1 MEHVSFFLAVF
12 LGALLFSYIVAHY
25 LKFPVI
31 PVYILTGVF
40 LSLFI
45 HAEDVHVFEV
55 LGVVLLLFYIG
66 LEFSLAEMEKNL
78 KNILSVGV
86 VDLVLNLFPSFFL
99 LRLMGFDGLT
109 AFTLAVALYP
119 SSSAIVSK
127 LLIDLKKLA
136 NPEVEPVL
144 AILVFE
150 DIAAA
155 TLLAVLVG
163 LSGGSSNPTEILKV
177 VVKIALFIFI
187 AVVFVKNFNRVVD
200 LAFNSIGTA
209 TEFTVLLVGT
219 VLFLLVEAS
228 MGFGLSEAIGAF
240 AAGTLF
246 AESSHKEQVESAV
259 IPYRDLFGALFF
271 LTFGL
276 TTNFSKFSVSLL
288 LPLIAVIVFTF
299 FTKIVTGIISARLY
313 GLSLK
318 RGFSAGFMLLPRGE
332 FSILVAA
339 TNPAVVP
346 FAALYVLISSILGS
360 LTVKESGRILSLFFR
375 KKSKKKSRLTRS
387 ELLGD

>member
-1 MEHVSFFLAVF
+1 MEHFSLFLSIF
-12 LGALLFSYIVAHY
+12 LGTLLLSYLLAHI
-25 LKFPVI
+25 LRFPVI
-31 PVYILTGVF
+31 PIYILSGVI
-40 LSLFI
+40 LSLFL
-45 HAEDVHVFEV
+45 HSEDAHIFEV

-78 KNILSVGV
+78 KNILSVGL
-86 VDLVLNLFPSFFL
+86 VDLTLNLFPAFFL
-99 LRLMGFDGLT
+99 LKLLGFDGIT
-109 AFTLAVALYP
+109 AFTLSVALYP

-127 LLIDLKKLA
+127 LLIDLRKLA

-163 LSGGSSNPTEILKV
+163 LSGGSPDPVGVLKV
-177 VVKIALFIFI
+177 VVKIALFIFL
-187 AVVFVKNFNRVVD
+187 AVLFVKNFNRVID
-200 LAFNSIGTA
+200 LAFHRVGTS

-219 VLFLLVEAS
+219 VLFVLVEVS

-276 TTNFSKFSVSLL
+276 STNLSQFSLSLL
-288 LPLIAVIVFTF
+288 LPLIAVLLFTF
-299 FTKIVTGIISARLY
+299 FTKIITGVAAAKLY

-318 RGFSAGFMLLPRGE
+318 RGLSAGFMLLPRGE

-339 TNPAVVP
+339 TNPATVSLT
-346 FAALYVLISSILGS
+346 ALYVLTSSILGS
-360 LTVKESGRILSLFFR
+360 LAVKESGKILSLFF
-375 KKSKKKSRLTRS
+375 KKKGKKKSRLTRS
-387 ELLGD
+387 QLLGD

>member
-1 MEHVSFFLAVF
+1 MDFISLFLLF
-12 LGALLFSYIVAHY
+12 MGALLFSYLIAGY

-31 PVYILTGVF
+31 PIYILSGVL
-40 LSLFI
+40 LSLFL
-45 HAEDVHVFEV
+45 HGEDVHVFEV

-66 LEFSLAEMEKNL
+66 LEFSLAEMEKNFRS
-78 KNILSVGV
+78 ILYVGA
-86 VDLVLNLFPSFFL
+86 VDLILNLVPSYFFL
-99 LRLMGFDGLT
+99 KLLGFGGLT
-109 AFTLAVALYP
+109 AFTLSVALYP

-144 AILVFE
+144 SILVFE

-163 LSGGSSNPTEILKV
+163 LSGGSSDPVGVLKV
-177 VVKIALFIFI
+177 VVKIALFIFL
-187 AVVFVKNFNRVVD
+187 VFLMVKNFNKAVD
-200 LAFNSIGTA
+200 FLFKEMGTGA
-209 TEFTVLLVGT
+209 EFTVLFVGT
-219 VLFLLVEAS
+219 LLFLFVEFS
-228 MGFGLSEAIGAF
+228 VGFGLSEAIGAF

-246 AESSHKEQVESAV
+246 AESSHREQVESVV

-276 TTNFSKFSVSLL
+276 SVNLSSFSLSLL
-288 LPLIAVIVFTF
+288 FPLTALLIFTF
-299 FTKIVTGIISARLY
+299 FTKVLTGIASARLY
-313 GLSLK
+313 GLSVR

-339 TNPAVVP
+339 TTPSVVP
-346 FAALYVLISSILGS
+346 LTAFYVLLSSILGS
-360 LTVKESGRILSLFFR
+360 LAVKESGRILGVFFR
-375 KKSKKKSRLTRS
+375 KKHKRKSRLSRS